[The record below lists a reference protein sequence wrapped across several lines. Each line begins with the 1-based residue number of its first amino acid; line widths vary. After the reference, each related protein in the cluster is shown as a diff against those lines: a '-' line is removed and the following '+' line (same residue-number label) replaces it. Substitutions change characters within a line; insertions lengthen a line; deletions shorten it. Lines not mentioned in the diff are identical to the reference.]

1 MVAMDQPLQQE
12 PDVEGMEDRIVEI
25 SLPMNVKKETIRQ
38 KMTIQCQ
45 LQLQFLSQNQEMMD
59 VKVGTK

>member
-25 SLPMNVKKETIRQ
+25 SLPMNVKKETMRQ
-38 KMTIQCQ
+38 KRTIQCQ